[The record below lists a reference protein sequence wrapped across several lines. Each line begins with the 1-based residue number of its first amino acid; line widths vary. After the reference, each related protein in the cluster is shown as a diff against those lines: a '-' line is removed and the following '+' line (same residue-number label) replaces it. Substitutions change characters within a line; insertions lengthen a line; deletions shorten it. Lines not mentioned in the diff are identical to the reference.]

1 MYLQKLKITGY
12 KPFKK
17 PFTAIFNERLT
28 VIVGENG
35 SGKSAIVDAIRLL
48 LNEDEY
54 GRIGVSH
61 SDFNRDI
68 NEPSTSDG
76 ADKIEI
82 QAVFN
87 DLRSEQQVIFLPWT
101 NDINPD
107 MALLNLS
114 VSNKQDSKGRY
125 KRDIWGNEI
134 SSGLFEWELLDTI
147 HCIYLPPL
155 RDALGKLESYKGSR
169 LARLIKNLSPELA
182 PGEKQPIEVEFDK
195 FNKGLLADQTIRKA
209 NDSIRKNIQDSVG
222 TIFGQD
228 ALIQFS
234 ETNFTRIV
242 ERLRLLFYPSLT
254 TGDAVSSEMYRELKE
269 NSLGLNNILYLATVL
284 AELEGLRE
292 SDTFLKILLIE
303 EPEAHLHPQLLS
315 RLIKFI
321 TKKSKENNIQVIVTT
336 HSPIVASAVD
346 LDDICVIS
354 TETKAQ
360 TIDYIPIKECLLQ
373 KHTKYYLSRW
383 LDSTKST
390 LLFAKSVLLVEG
402 ITEVLLV
409 PEFAKIIFKE
419 LNDQGLLNDE
429 LKSIEDFGISLINV
443 NGIYFDYFMQ
453 LFSGYRI
460 YNNQEEAFSK
470 EKCAKINIRC
480 AGITDND
487 PDKDSTPTSVEMA
500 IGTNRLLYM
509 VQQLVENCDNVRLYH
524 NSKTFEY
531 DLAITE
537 DNLKI
542 LLPILLE
549 TINTNG
555 SIKSTTE
562 EYCKLNWNDEG
573 IDKKAEASKF
583 LLDTIEGGRFT
594 SKGEFAQILAMRL
607 EDGDIELKVPIYIK
621 DAINWLIQDFIK
633 DARS

>member
-1 MYLQKLKITGY
+1 MYLHKLKITGY
-12 KPFKK
+12 KPFKES
-17 PFTAIFNERLT
+17 FIAIFNKRLT

-48 LNEDEY
+48 INEDEY
-54 GRIGVSH
+54 GRIGVTH
-61 SDFNRDI
+61 SDFNRSI

-76 ADKIEI
+76 AYKIEI
-82 QAVFN
+82 QAVFD
-87 DLRSEQQVIFLPWT
+87 DLSVEQQVVFLPWT
-101 NDINPD
+101 NDIKPE

-125 KRDIWGNEI
+125 KREIWGNEI
-134 SSGLFEWELLDTI
+134 SSGLFEWELLNTI

-155 RDALGKLESYKGSR
+155 RNALGKLESYKGSR

-182 PGEKQPIEVEFDK
+182 PGEKQSIEIEFEK
-195 FNKGLLADQTIRKA
+195 FNQGLLADQTIQKA
-209 NDSIRKNIQDSVG
+209 NNSIRKNIQDSVG
-222 TIFGQD
+222 KIFGQD

-234 ETNFTRIV
+234 ETNFTRII
-242 ERLRLLFYPSLT
+242 ERLRLLFYPSLMT
-254 TGDAVSSEMYRELKE
+254 DDTVSPDMYRELKE

-292 SDTFLKILLIE
+292 SDTSLKVLLVE

-315 RLIKFI
+315 RLMKFI
-321 TKKSKENNIQVIVTT
+321 TKKSKENNIQVIITT
-336 HSPIVASAVD
+336 HSSIVASAVA

-354 TETKAQ
+354 TEAKTQ
-360 TIDYIPIKECLLQ
+360 TIDYVPINKCLLND
-373 KHTKYYLSRW
+373 KTKYYLSRW

-402 ITEVLLV
+402 ITEVLLI

-419 LNDQGLLNDE
+419 LNNEGKLSDE
-429 LKSIEDFGISLINV
+429 LKSIEDFGISLINM

-453 LFSGYRI
+453 LFSGYEI
-460 YNNQEEAFSK
+460 YNNKDKNFS
-470 EKCAKINIRC
+470 ERKCAKINIRC
-480 AGITDND
+480 AGVTDND
-487 PDKDSTPTSVEMA
+487 PDKESMPVRTDITA
-500 IGTNRLLYM
+500 GKNRLLYM
-509 VQQLVENCDNVRLYH
+509 VQQLIEYCENVRLYH

-537 DNLKI
+537 DNLKV

-549 TINTNG
+549 SINTDG

-562 EYCKLNWNDEG
+562 EYCKLNWSDEG

-583 LLDTIEGGRFT
+583 LLDKIEDGQFT
-594 SKGEFAQILAMRL
+594 TKGEFAQTLAMRL
-607 EDGDIELKVPIYIK
+607 DKGRIALKVPSYIK
-621 DAINWLIQDFIK
+621 EAINWLIQDFIK
-633 DARS
+633 DVRS